1 MDNKVNKDASSVEN
15 NNKIY
20 TVMEK
25 ESQDRKEILEDVQNN
40 MEDYFKNIVNLGV
53 VSKNYDLLNIKYQNL
68 MRESKE
74 MIDKQE
80 SLIKEYMEEIDNLQ
94 NEIQI
99 LRRTIIAYKSK
110 VTSLQSIIS
119 LTVRDFGIDQVS
131 LASGISPEKIYEYL
145 KDS

>member
-1 MDNKVNKDASSVEN
+1 
-15 NNKIY
+15 
-20 TVMEK
+20 
-25 ESQDRKEILEDVQNN
+25 
-40 MEDYFKNIVNLGV
+40 
-53 VSKNYDLLNIKYQNL
+53 

>member
-1 MDNKVNKDASSVEN
+1 MDNQINKETSSIE

-20 TVMEK
+20 TVMER

-40 MEDYFKNIVNLGV
+40 MENYFNNIVNLGA
-53 VSKNYDLLNIKYQNL
+53 VSKNYDLLNMKYQNL

-80 SLIKEYMEEIDNLQ
+80 NLIKEYMEEIDNLQ

-110 VTSLQSIIS
+110 VNSLQSIVS

-131 LASGISPEKIYEYL
+131 LASGISPEKLYEYL
-145 KDS
+145 KDN

>member
-1 MDNKVNKDASSVEN
+1 MDNKVNKDASSIEN
-15 NNKIY
+15 DNKIY

-40 MEDYFKNIVNLGV
+40 MEDYFKNIVNLGA

-94 NEIQI
+94 NEIQL

-110 VTSLQSIIS
+110 VTSLQSIVS